1 MMSLWQLGDTDSISA
16 NSKITLNGVKVTIE
30 ELYRLFK
37 NQPVITNY
45 GKISDMFIGKVRT
58 VKLVN
63 KKTGK
68 IELIKTIDNKLLV
81 CRNGE
86 LIEIEINDL
95 LKTDKVV
102 KYE

>member
-1 MMSLWQLGDTDSISA
+1 
-16 NSKITLNGVKVTIE
+16 
-30 ELYRLFK
+30 
-37 NQPVITNY
+37 
-45 GKISDMFIGKVRT
+45 MFIGKVRT